1 MESQKTLNR
10 QNNFEKEKDRGIN
23 PLISDYVPKLQ
34 ASKQYGTSTKT
45 DTQINGTEINPH
57 IYGQLIYNK
66 RVENI

>member
-45 DTQINGTEINPH
+45 DTQTNGNNRIGSPEIKIMH
-57 IYGQLIYNK
+57 IWSTN
-66 RVENI
+66 V